1 MPRSSSSPFQAALA
15 TGALT
20 ATLLTGA
27 IATAPAASSASYPTC
42 NGVKTVSLS
51 STASVKQPYYKGNGT
66 RNCVLAS
73 GSSSTA
79 VTALQD
85 ALIACYR
92 QDTGGKDGVYG
103 SKTKQA
109 VWNVQGRYDSL
120 KQDGVYGPETRKMMG
135 WRVYTSGN
143 ATTQCTAPGT

>member
-1 MPRSSSSPFQAALA
+1 MPRSSSPRVQAALA

-27 IATAPAASSASYPTC
+27 VAAAPAASSASYPTC
-42 NGVKTVSLS
+42 NAVKTVSLS
-51 STASVKQPYYKGNGT
+51 STTKVRQPYYTGTGT

-85 ALIACYR
+85 ALITCYKE
-92 QDTGGKDGVYG
+92 DTGGKDGIYG
-103 SKTKQA
+103 SKTKRA
-109 VWNVQGRYDSL
+109 VWNVQGEYDNL
-120 KQDGVYGPETRKMMG
+120 TQDGVYGPATRKMMG
-135 WRVYTSGN
+135 WRVYYNGN

>member
-1 MPRSSSSPFQAALA
+1 MPRSTSPRVRAALA
-15 TGALT
+15 TGAFT

-51 STASVKQPYYKGNGT
+51 STASVRQPYYTGNGT

-79 VTALQD
+79 VAALQD
-85 ALIACYR
+85 ALITCYK
-92 QDTGGKDGVYG
+92 QDTGGKDGIYG
-103 SKTKQA
+103 SKTRQA
-109 VWNVQGRYDSL
+109 VWNVQGRYDNL
-120 KQDGVYGPETRKMMG
+120 VQDGVYGPETRKMMG
-135 WRVYTSGN
+135 WRVYTNGS